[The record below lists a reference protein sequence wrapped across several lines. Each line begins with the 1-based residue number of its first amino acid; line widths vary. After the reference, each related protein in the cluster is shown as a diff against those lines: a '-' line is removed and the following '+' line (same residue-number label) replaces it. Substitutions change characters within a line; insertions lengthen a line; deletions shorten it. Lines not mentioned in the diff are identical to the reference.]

1 MPAKKAQ
8 RIPLTLLQTIIGA
21 VESVLSELAAGR
33 HPGNLKDFDHVKEVI
48 GFNEY
53 YSEEERYTGE

>member
-21 VESVLSELAAGR
+21 VESALSELAAGR